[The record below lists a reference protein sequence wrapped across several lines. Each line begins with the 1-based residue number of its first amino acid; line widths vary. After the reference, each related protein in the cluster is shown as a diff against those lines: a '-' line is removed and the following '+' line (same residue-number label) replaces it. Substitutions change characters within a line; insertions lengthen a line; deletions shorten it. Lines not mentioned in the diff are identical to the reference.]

1 MAITANNS
9 ATVYATNSPSKYPWE
24 FYVKFTETGVSDGAT
39 NTSTIDIY
47 GYMYGKNINYSG
59 YSNRHMY
66 IYWFDNNEHSKG
78 TKVAEKLN
86 ISSTTLNKKV
96 ELFGS
101 ITVKHKD
108 DGTLSGYAKIF
119 YDGSESSSSWAAPD
133 TTVVTKDTAL
143 TKIAR
148 YLSISKFEEV
158 AASRTE
164 ENIRVAWQTSNTCS
178 SLVLYLND
186 AKYNTYTPN
195 STSGNIDVAVSP
207 GSTNKIYIKCTRSDS
222 GLTTDSSVLSLSS
235 YKWPHVSKV
244 INNSIVIGN
253 NQQLEL
259 YNPRNLPVSVYVT
272 VPDATTGAAKNIYSK
287 SGITTNGTIT
297 LSGSEMDT
305 TEMYKSIPNA
315 KTGTATYY
323 CQYSDKSIIARP
335 TSVFLCDDND
345 CIPDISGLNIK
356 YKDNSATVQNI
367 MQDDQVLVQSHSQ
380 LSISFGVASPQ
391 NSAEIKTY
399 RVSFGGKTKDY
410 AASTNG
416 AYVIPWSE
424 SIIQNGNTNL
434 TITAIDTRGY
444 QKESSPISVIIR
456 PWSKPT
462 VNITAARKNDFEEET
477 ILTVK
482 SLHYS
487 VLKNRAGEDKNL
499 SEKTI
504 EYKYTNNETGVS
516 SEFISIADNSTT
528 TLELDQD
535 NSYTITASIADAF
548 GPSYGTAVTAV
559 VNRGVPIMMVDGE
572 SLGVGINCFPEGK
585 GLYVDGDI
593 YTKKRKIP
601 SCYEVDLTKLDATK
615 FYPVIFEKTNTM
627 IDCEIHS
634 VGGTGAVAYN
644 QNILHFQL
652 ISQGWSDTPP
662 SFTILQYNN
671 YSNTEIAIGSV
682 GTGNTHGYNCVW
694 LRGSLKYDFY
704 SNNAPTLYENG
715 FRAEGGTEEYYSV
728 GTSYSGGTNTEVSIR
743 FTPQTT
749 ITKGAI
755 IDLLDYQYPIGC
767 IYMSTKNVSPAS
779 FLGGVWNPLKDR
791 FLLGAGG
798 SYAVNAKGGYTAS
811 QKHSHG
817 IPALKGTAASEGGH
831 QHTYYLPPSWSFKIG
846 TGTKNTVLDEPGS
859 GLTAGY
865 ATAKDGAH
873 THAVTTNAS
882 TTGEFSSGTDG
893 AAASATDGNMPPY
906 LAVYMWERTG

>member
-24 FYVKFTETGVSDGAT
+24 FYVQFTETGVSDGAT

-78 TKVAEKLN
+78 TLVDQKLN

-96 ELFGS
+96 ELSGS

-158 AASRTE
+158 AANRTE

-186 AKYNTYTPN
+186 VKYNTYTPN

-259 YNPRNLPVSVYVT
+259 YNPRNLPVSVYMT
-272 VPDATTGAAKNIYSK
+272 VPNATSGTAVNVYTKNN
-287 SGITTNGTIT
+287 ITTNGTIT
-297 LSGSEMDT
+297 LAGSEMNT
-305 TEMYKSIPNA
+305 TEMYKSIPNSQ
-315 KTGTATYY
+315 TGTATYY
-323 CQYSDKSIIARP
+323 CQYSTKTIVTRP
-335 TSVFLCDDND
+335 TGVYSCNPSD
-345 CIPDISGLNIK
+345 CIPDITGLNIK
-356 YKDNSATVQNI
+356 YKDNSSTVQSI

-380 LSISFGVASPQ
+380 LAISFGKANAQ
-391 NSAEIKTY
+391 NSATIKTY

-410 AASTNG
+410 STSTDG
-416 AYVIPWSE
+416 AFVIPWSE
-424 SIIQNGNTNL
+424 SVIQNGNTNL

-444 QKESSPISVIIR
+444 QKESSPISVVIR

-462 VNITAARKNDFEEET
+462 VNVAAARQNDFEEET
-477 ILTVK
+477 LLTVK

-487 VLKNRAGEDKNL
+487 VLKNSAGIDKNI
-499 SEKTI
+499 SEKSI
-504 EYKYTNNETGVS
+504 EYKYTNNETGEVS
-516 SEFISIADNSTT
+516 NSIAINDNSTIS
-528 TLELDQD
+528 LQLDQD
-535 NSYTITASIADAF
+535 NSFTIAVTITDAF
-548 GPSYGTAVTAV
+548 GSTYGSTTSVSI
-559 VNRGVPIMMVDGE
+559 NRGVPIAMVDGE
-572 SLGVGINCFPEGK
+572 KLGVGINCFPEGK
-585 GLYVDGDI
+585 GLYVDGDAKI
-593 YTKKRKIP
+593 TNLIDVVTFKGRSFSGTSGTAGYVHICDITSNETYRNQSISMDVLQRGRLGTVTLNFSNNSTAGALAISSLQTTGKIEAYYTSTLQSDGVKTIISLYIKKTEGYDQI
-601 SCYEVDLTKLDATK
+601 D
-615 FYPVIFEKTNTM
+615 ITNVNKGQYM
-627 IDCEIHS
+627 AGVNI
-634 VGGTGAVAYN
+634 GWK
-644 QNILHFQL
+644 NILATSL
-652 ISQGWSDTPP
+652 P
-662 SFTILQYNN
+662 S
-671 YSNTEIAIGSV
+671 
-682 GTGNTHGYNCVW
+682 
-694 LRGSLKYDFY
+694 
-704 SNNAPTLYENG
+704 
-715 FRAEGGTEEYYSV
+715 
-728 GTSYSGGTNTEVSIR
+728 
-743 FTPQTT
+743 
-749 ITKGAI
+749 GAI
-755 IDLLDYQYPIGC
+755 SATDADLDKIYPKGS
-767 IYMSTKNVSPAS
+767 IYMSTQNISPAS
-779 FLGGVWNPLKDR
+779 FLGGEWTPLKDR
-791 FLLGAGG
+791 FLLGAGN
-798 SYAVNAKGGYTAS
+798 SYAVNAKGGYKAS
-811 QKHSHG
+811 QTHTHG

-831 QHTYYLPPSWSFKIG
+831 QHTYYLPPNWSFKIG

-865 ATAKDGAH
+865 STAKDGAH

-882 TTGEFSSGTDG
+882 TTGEFKVGTDG
-893 AAASATDGNMPPY
+893 AAATATDGNMPPY